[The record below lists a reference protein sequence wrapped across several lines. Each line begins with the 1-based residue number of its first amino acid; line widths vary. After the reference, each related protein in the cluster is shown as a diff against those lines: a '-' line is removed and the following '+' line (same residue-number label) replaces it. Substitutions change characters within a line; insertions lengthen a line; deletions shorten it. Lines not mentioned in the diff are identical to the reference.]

1 MYLLK
6 LELIR
11 GLRYRKL
18 CRSQPPAWLSP
29 FYLRMKKCG
38 TSSNE
43 KTKNMEELVFKGQ
56 NDQVLTNSLLVAE
69 KFGKRHADVIR
80 SIENILNTEDESL
93 NAKMRL
99 AFVSATYEDST
110 GKSNPVYV
118 MNRKGFSILVMGY
131 TGIKALRFKNDFYD
145 AFDLME
151 KALKEQQ
158 KPLSQLEILVQSA
171 QALLEQSRRIENVEK
186 RLDAIEQE
194 RVENGKLLLAVSVS
208 SEKVPEISLR
218 DKIRQLVNKYASA
231 TNTRQQDV
239 WHKVYEQLYYLYH
252 ISIGNYKK
260 KFKGETKL
268 EIAERNNILD
278 KIYAIIS
285 NMVREYCID

>member
-1 MYLLK
+1 M
-6 LELIR
+6 
-11 GLRYRKL
+11 
-18 CRSQPPAWLSP
+18 
-29 FYLRMKKCG
+29 
-38 TSSNE
+38 ND
-43 KTKNMEELVFKGQ
+43 LVFKGKNNQ
-56 NDQVLTNSLLVAE
+56 ALTSSLLVAE
-69 KFGKRHADVIR
+69 KFGKRHANVIR
-80 SIENILNTEDESL
+80 DIEKLLNTEDEEL
-93 NAKMRL
+93 NSKMSL
-99 AFVSATYEDST
+99 AFVSNTYEDST

-131 TGIKALRFKNDFYD
+131 TGVKALRFKNDFYD
-145 AFDLME
+145 AFDSME
-151 KALKEQQ
+151 KSLKEQQ

-171 QALLEQSRRIENVEK
+171 QALLEQSKRIENVEK
-186 RLDAIEQE
+186 RLDAMEQE
-194 RVENGKLLLAVSVS
+194 REENGKLLLAVAVS

-278 KIYAIIS
+278 KVYAIIS
-285 NMVREYCID
+285 NMVRERNVA